1 MMLDDVLPTKE
12 GFLDD
17 KNVVYHSQKI
27 SSFQRG
33 WPMILVKNWNVLPL
47 CFNLKR
53 TEMMFDNVL
62 DRKEA
67 FLEYKNVTLP

>member
-1 MMLDDVLPTKE
+1 MMLDDVLPKKE

-33 WPMILVKNWNVLPL
+33 
-47 CFNLKR
+47 
-53 TEMMFDNVL
+53 
-62 DRKEA
+62 
-67 FLEYKNVTLP
+67 

>member
-1 MMLDDVLPTKE
+1 MILVKNVEFLLRLFFSERGLDMMLDVIPRKE

-33 WPMILVKNWNVLPL
+33 
-47 CFNLKR
+47 
-53 TEMMFDNVL
+53 
-62 DRKEA
+62 
-67 FLEYKNVTLP
+67 

>member
-1 MMLDDVLPTKE
+1 MMLDVIPRKE

-33 WPMILVKNWNVLPL
+33 WPMILVKK
-47 CFNLKR
+47 LKGR
-53 TEMMFDNVL
+53 F
-62 DRKEA
+62 
-67 FLEYKNVTLP
+67 TLF

>member
-1 MMLDDVLPTKE
+1 MMLDDVLPRKE

-33 WPMILVKNWNVLPL
+33 WPMILVKK
-47 CFNLKR
+47 LKCR
-53 TEMMFDNVL
+53 S
-62 DRKEA
+62 
-67 FLEYKNVTLP
+67 TLF